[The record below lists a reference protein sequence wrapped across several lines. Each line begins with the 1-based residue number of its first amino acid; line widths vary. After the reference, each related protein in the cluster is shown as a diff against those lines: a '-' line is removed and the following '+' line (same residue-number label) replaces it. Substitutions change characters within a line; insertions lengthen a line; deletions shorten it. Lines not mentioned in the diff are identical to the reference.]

1 MGLDTGDRG
10 GVGGGV
16 GGPSMSQS
24 KVVMFMLGLHMRA
37 GFVLSMVTDGEAETS
52 ELQLA
57 KRLVNDRGR
66 DLVFILPGSL
76 GKYDIKLS
84 LLGRK
89 SFPTVQSGETD
100 HDSESSVPL

>member
-1 MGLDTGDRG
+1 MADGLSPLGGPGEDGKVGEEELGGLEMGLDTGDRG

-16 GGPSMSQS
+16 GGPSMSHS

-37 GFVLSMVTDGEAETS
+37 GFVLSMVTDGEVETS
-52 ELQLA
+52 EPQLA

-76 GKYDIKLS
+76 GK
-84 LLGRK
+84 
-89 SFPTVQSGETD
+89 
-100 HDSESSVPL
+100 